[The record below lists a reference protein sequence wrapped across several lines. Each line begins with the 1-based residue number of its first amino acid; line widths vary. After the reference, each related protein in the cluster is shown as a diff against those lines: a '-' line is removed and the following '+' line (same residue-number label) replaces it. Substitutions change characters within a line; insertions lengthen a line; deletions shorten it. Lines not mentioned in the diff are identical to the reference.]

1 MTSGRLPIDESQLMS
16 RILGP
21 AIHQAYV
28 YPNFDEALA
37 RFAALGIGP
46 FYVLHSESGLSRY
59 RGEMHEVRMSAAF
72 VYSGDAC
79 FEIITPHGEQKSAY
93 GEFLQH
99 NPHGG
104 LHHIAYYSTDFNQT
118 LADLAAAGIEVE
130 IVQEFTDAQ
139 GNAFEIYCEP
149 KGVANAVQFQL
160 IKPGLFDGWF
170 DAMRGAAAQWDGEDP
185 FRDARP
191 LMAASMGRPKA

>member
-1 MTSGRLPIDESQLMS
+1 MS

-46 FYVLHSESGLSRY
+46 FYVLHSESGLSRF
-59 RGEMHEVRMSAAF
+59 RGELHEVKMSAAF

-79 FEIITPHGEQKSAY
+79 FEIITPHGEQQSAY
-93 GEFLQH
+93 GEFLQR

-104 LHHIAYYSTDFNQT
+104 LHHIAYFSSDFDQT
-118 LADLAAAGIEVE
+118 LANLAAEGTPVE

-139 GNAFEIYCEP
+139 GNPFEIYCEP
-149 KGVANAVQFQL
+149 KGIENAVQFQL
-160 IKPGLFDGWF
+160 IKPGLFDRWF
-170 DAMRGAAAQWDGEDP
+170 EAMRTAAAGWDGQDP
-185 FRDARP
+185 YRDARP
-191 LMAASMGRPKA
+191 LMAESMGRPKA